1 LFKTFHHHD
10 FKKYLKKEN
19 ICALFKFAFSSHE
32 IVYQRYFQFESRKN
46 WVHNVLLNEFGSKG
60 AGEELNNQIFKK
72 IETMKYC
79 SLDILCGIDLD
90 SIISHCD
97 EFFKNFNHFI
107 EMAYSTSSLSPL
119 LELFEKYISSK
130 EGIDS
135 FIQYSNDILNS
146 FKFLSRSFS
155 FLGRIQDKTLGII
168 EFLIN
173 NEKTSKLVLT
183 KLENE
188 ILQILLNSN
197 FEEDHLLTSILVL
210 NLDLPII
217 KKLKSKE
224 FQKSENEKVLYLI
237 QCIENKENFQDF
249 TIKELT
255 QKILSSK
262 NSKEI
267 SNLYSKRS
275 EQFLKFEEYENA
287 ISDSTI
293 SILLDEL
300 NVESYLVR
308 SKAHFLLKQYPIL
321 SFGDLEDLPYDIES
335 EKKLILQKMKQDI
348 LHHCQSKFGRII
360 SKNED
365 DLVSSS
371 FNGNEIYPLKVT
383 FKTERQWNAFDENSK
398 KLETTSE
405 TRICAWCD
413 RIQTV
418 KDKKFLLCGGCKSLR
433 YCGKEC
439 QLNHWKHGHKFECK
453 KE

>member
-1 LFKTFHHHD
+1 
-10 FKKYLKKEN
+10 LKKEN
-19 ICALFKFAFSSHE
+19 ITALFKFGFFSHE

-46 WVHNVLLNEFGSKG
+46 WVHNVLMNEFGSKG
-60 AGEELNNQIFKK
+60 EEEEMNSQIFKK

-79 SLDILCGIDLD
+79 SLDILCGFELS

-107 EMAYSTSSLSPL
+107 KMAYSTSCLSPL
-119 LELFEKYISSK
+119 LDLFEKFIVSK

-135 FIQYSNDILNS
+135 FIHYSNDILNS

-168 EFLIN
+168 EILIN
-173 NEKTSKLVLT
+173 HEKTSKLVLM

-197 FEEDHLLTSILVL
+197 FEDDHLLNSILKL
-210 NLDLPII
+210 NFDLPII

-224 FQKSENEKVLYLI
+224 FQKNESEKILYLI

-287 ISDSTI
+287 ISDTTI

-321 SFGDLEDLPYDIES
+321 SFGDLEDLPYEIES

-348 LHHCQSKFGRII
+348 LHHCQTKFGRII

-365 DLVSSS
+365 DLVTSN
-371 FNGNEIYPLKVT
+371 FNGNEIYPLKFS
-383 FKTERQWNAFDENSK
+383 FKSERQWNIFDENST
-398 KLETTSE
+398 KLDTSSE

-413 RIQTV
+413 RIQTI